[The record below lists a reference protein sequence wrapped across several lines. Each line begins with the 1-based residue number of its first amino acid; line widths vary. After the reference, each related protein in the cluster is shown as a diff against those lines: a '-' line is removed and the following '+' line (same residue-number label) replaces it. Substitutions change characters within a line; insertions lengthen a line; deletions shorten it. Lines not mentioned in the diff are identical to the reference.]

1 MPFFY
6 CRGKAIRR
14 EGVRR
19 NKYETFQLWYCKV
32 CDRVF
37 TQRRA
42 KGRTYPLKIILE
54 SLMPYYR
61 GSTRAATTRTIR
73 ERFGI
78 DVPLRTLSSWIA
90 ESRDTTAF
98 ARMRDEARACFLPPR
113 LAPSLRLHPRHFNL
127 YRAPPG
133 KDSDRGSLGTESVSP
148 W

>member
-54 SLMPYYR
+54 SLMLYYR

-90 ESRDTTAF
+90 EYRDITAF
-98 ARMRDEARACFLPPR
+98 ARLRDEEHGRASCR
-113 LAPSLRLHPRHFNL
+113 ER
-127 YRAPPG
+127 
-133 KDSDRGSLGTESVSP
+133 V
-148 W
+148 

>member
-54 SLMPYYR
+54 SLMVYYR

-78 DVPLRTLSSWIA
+78 DVPLRTPSSWIA
-90 ESRDTTAF
+90 EYRYITAF
-98 ARMRDEARACFLPPR
+98 ARLRDEARAGCLPPR
-113 LAPSLRLHPRHFNL
+113 LVRPVRPPPRQVFPYVL
-127 YRAPPG
+127 
-133 KDSDRGSLGTESVSP
+133 GSAHD
-148 W
+148 